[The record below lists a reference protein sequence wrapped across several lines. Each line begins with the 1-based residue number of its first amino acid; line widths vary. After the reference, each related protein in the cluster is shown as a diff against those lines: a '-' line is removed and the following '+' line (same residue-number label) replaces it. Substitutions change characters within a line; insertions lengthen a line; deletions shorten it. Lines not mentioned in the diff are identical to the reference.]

1 MLKIFFIVAY
11 MASIIL
17 FAYGLSTLP
26 QQNTN
31 GSHKS
36 ADEVTAEYRAAVLSS
51 NAFKEVVIGVG
62 MLILLVILNIVYRCI
77 YDRVEP
83 EVLPVQIMPKAL
95 RRAQPQPVTEHTI
108 IDLKPMFPGPH
119 ITLVP
124 KLDPKVTGKC

>member
-1 MLKIFFIVAY
+1 MLKILFIVAY

-31 GSHKS
+31 GSQKS

-95 RRAQPQPVTEHTI
+95 RAQPQPVPEQTI

-124 KLDPKVTGKC
+124 KLDPNVTGKC